1 MVAPKYDRLAPPLMH
16 AFRGAHA
23 QRDAKAP
30 VDIRDGG
37 ERVLASRRVAA
48 RAPIPERELR
58 KLVTSDLVALFNT
71 TNLGSAQ
78 DLSAAPEVRTSVL
91 NFGFPDLARRTIDE
105 QGVFDIAHEI
115 ETALSDF
122 EPRLAR
128 GSIKVRRDNAV
139 TADELRVRFLVSAEL
154 HVHPVGA
161 QVEFVAEVELE
172 SGKIKIDRL

>member
-1 MVAPKYDRLAPPLMH
+1 MVASKYDRLAPPLMH
-16 AFRGAHA
+16 AFRLAHSE
-23 QRDAKAP
+23 RDAKAP
-30 VDIRDGG
+30 IDLRDGG

-48 RAPIPERELR
+48 RAPISERELR
-58 KLVTSDLVALFNT
+58 KLVNSDLVALLNT
-71 TNLGSAQ
+71 TNLGSAE
-78 DLSAAPEVRTSVL
+78 DLSAVPEARTSIL
-91 NFGFPDLARRTIDE
+91 NYGFPDLARRTIDE

-128 GSIKVRRDNAV
+128 GSIKVRRDDSV
-139 TADELRVRFLVSAEL
+139 SADELRVRFLVNAEL
-154 HVHPVGA
+154 HVHPVSA